1 MVKESQIVL
10 WINLGGEKKMGKGDK
25 RRPMQVPKEKFD
37 ENFERIFR
45 SKNDKQKTLEKRI
58 SEIKH
63 DKKSGEENE

>member
-1 MVKESQIVL
+1 
-10 WINLGGEKKMGKGDK
+10 MGKGDK
-25 RRPMQVPKEKFD
+25 RRPMQVLKEKFD

-45 SKNDKQKTLEKRI
+45 SKNDKQTTLEKRI